1 MKGVITVNDSPF
13 SDWIAAR
20 SYPRPDRLQRLASV
34 LGVSQSDLTERTD
47 GCVDGRIAQSED
59 IIALANDLSSD
70 GLARMIIKELIHL
83 DADDKQIIL
92 SLVHRL
98 KK

>member
-1 MKGVITVNDSPF
+1 MKGVITVNDSRTIF
-13 SDWIAAR
+13 AVNLKK
-20 SYPRPDRLQRLASV
+20 YT
-34 LGVSQSDLTERTD
+34 SDLTERID
-47 GCVDGRIAQSED
+47 GCMDGRIAQSED

-70 GLARMIIKELIHL
+70 GLARMIIQLC
-83 DADDKQIIL
+83 DDDKQIIL